1 MTKIDINLNLG
12 YGRLAQRQ
20 PFLTATDTPV
30 VLAFHSDYALKDCIV
45 KFTSDTE
52 KTCSFRLQ
60 NLSEIEIP
68 QAFVHAGTVTVE
80 LALIV
85 AEKVVKRWNV
95 EPIVLAED
103 ITGFSLHP
111 EFEDIRARLTAL
123 ETVANNHTLALSELQ
138 EEFGEMNETVT
149 GIDSIVNDP
158 LE

>member
-1 MTKIDINLNLG
+1 MTIDINLNYG
-12 YGRLAQRQ
+12 YGRLSVRE
-20 PFLTATDTPV
+20 PFLIATDTPV
-30 VLAFHSDYALKDCIV
+30 VLAFRSDYALKDTLV
-45 KFTSDTE
+45 KFTSDTGSS
-52 KTCSFRLQ
+52 CSFRLA

-85 AEKVVKRWNV
+85 AEKVVKRWDV
-95 EPIVLAED
+95 EPVVFAED
-103 ITGFSLHP
+103 STGYSGHP
-111 EFEDIRARLTAL
+111 EFEDIRTRLAAL

-138 EEFGEMNETVT
+138 AEFGEMNETVT

>member
-20 PFLTATDTPV
+20 PFLIATDTPV

-80 LALIV
+80 VALIV
-85 AEKVVKRWNV
+85 KEQVVKRWSV
-95 EPIVLAED
+95 EPIVLMED
-103 ITGFSLHP
+103 VTGYTLMP
-111 EFEDIRARLTAL
+111 EFEDILSRLKAV
-123 ETVANNHTLALSELQ
+123 EDFSANIMANVYELAATQATHSENIRDLY
-138 EEFGEMNETVT
+138 N
-149 GIDSIVNDP
+149 SI
-158 LE
+158 EQ

>member
-20 PFLTATDTPV
+20 PFLIATDTPV

-80 LALIV
+80 VALIV
-85 AEKVVKRWNV
+85 KEQVVKRWSV
-95 EPIVLAED
+95 EPIVLMED
-103 ITGFSLHP
+103 AAGYALMP
-111 EFEDIRARLTAL
+111 EFEDILSRLKA
-123 ETVANNHTLALSELQ
+123 V
-138 EEFGEMNETVT
+138 EEFAT
-149 GIDSIVNDP
+149 SIMSNVYELATIQATHSENIRD
-158 LE
+158 LYNSIEQ

>member
-1 MTKIDINLNLG
+1 M
-12 YGRLAQRQ
+12 
-20 PFLTATDTPV
+20 
-30 VLAFHSDYALKDCIV
+30 LAFHSDYALKDTLV
-45 KFTSDTE
+45 KFTSDTGSS
-52 KTCSFRLQ
+52 CSFRLA

-85 AEKVVKRWNV
+85 AEKVVKRWDV

-103 ITGFSLHP
+103 STGFSLHP

>member
-20 PFLTATDTPV
+20 PFLIATDTPV

-52 KTCSFRLQ
+52 KTCSFRLL

-80 LALIV
+80 VALIV
-85 AEKVVKRWNV
+85 KEQVVKRWSV
-95 EPIVLAED
+95 EPIVLMED
-103 ITGFSLHP
+103 VTGYALMP
-111 EFEDIRARLTAL
+111 EFEDILSRLKA
-123 ETVANNHTLALSELQ
+123 V
-138 EEFGEMNETVT
+138 EEFSANIMANVLQIAETQAT
-149 GIDSIVNDP
+149 HAASIQDLYNAI
-158 LE
+158 EQ

>member
-1 MTKIDINLNLG
+1 MTIDINLNYG
-12 YGRLAQRQ
+12 YGRLSVRE
-20 PFLTATDTPV
+20 PFLIATDTPV

-52 KTCSFRLQ
+52 KMCSFRLQ

-68 QAFVHAGTVTVE
+68 QAFVHAGTVKVE

-85 AEKVVKRWNV
+85 AEKVVKRWDV

-111 EFEDIRARLTAL
+111 EFEDIRARLAAL
-123 ETVANNHTLALSELQ
+123 EAVANNHTLALSELQ

>member
-1 MTKIDINLNLG
+1 MTIDINLNYG
-12 YGRLAQRQ
+12 YGRLSVRE
-20 PFLTATDTPV
+20 PFLIATDTPV
-30 VLAFHSDYALKDCIV
+30 VLAFRSDYALKDTLV
-45 KFTSDTE
+45 KFTSDTGSS
-52 KTCSFRLQ
+52 CSFRLA

-85 AEKVVKRWNV
+85 AEKVVKRWKV
-95 EPIVLAED
+95 EPIVFAED
-103 ITGFSLHP
+103 STGFSLHP
-111 EFEDIRARLTAL
+111 EFEDIRARLSAL

-138 EEFGEMNETVT
+138 AEFGEMNETVT

>member
-20 PFLTATDTPV
+20 PFLIATDTPV
-30 VLAFHSDYALKDCIV
+30 VLTFHSDYALKDCIV

-80 LALIV
+80 VALIV
-85 AEKVVKRWNV
+85 KEQVVKRWSV
-95 EPIVLAED
+95 EPIVLMED
-103 ITGFSLHP
+103 AAGYALMP
-111 EFEDIRARLTAL
+111 EFEDILSRLKAV
-123 ETVANNHTLALSELQ
+123 EDFSANVMANVYELAATQATHSENIRDLY
-138 EEFGEMNETVT
+138 N
-149 GIDSIVNDP
+149 SI
-158 LE
+158 EQ

>member
-1 MTKIDINLNLG
+1 MIINIDLNYG
-12 YGRLAQRQ
+12 YGRLSVRE
-20 PFLTATDTPV
+20 PFLIATDTPV
-30 VLAFHSDYALKDCIV
+30 VLAFHSDYALKDTLV
-45 KFTSDTE
+45 KFTSDTGSS
-52 KTCSFRLQ
+52 CSFRLA

-85 AEKVVKRWNV
+85 AEKVVKRWDV

-103 ITGFSLHP
+103 STGFSLHP

>member
-45 KFTSDTE
+45 KFTSETE

-80 LALIV
+80 VALIV
-85 AEKVVKRWNV
+85 AEKVVKRWDV

-138 EEFGEMNETVT
+138 TIVSAMNETVT

>member
-1 MTKIDINLNLG
+1 MIINIDLNYG
-12 YGRLAQRQ
+12 YGRLSVRE
-20 PFLTATDTPV
+20 PFLIATDTPV
-30 VLAFHSDYALKDCIV
+30 VLAFHSDYALKDTLV
-45 KFTSDTE
+45 KFTSDTGSS
-52 KTCSFRLQ
+52 CSFRLA

-85 AEKVVKRWNV
+85 AEKVVKRWDV
-95 EPIVLAED
+95 APIVLAED
-103 ITGFSLHP
+103 STGFSLHP

>member
-1 MTKIDINLNLG
+1 MTIEIALKNS
-12 YGRLAQRQ
+12 YGRLSVRE
-20 PFLTATDTPV
+20 PFLIATDTPV
-30 VLAFHSDYALKDCIV
+30 VLAFHSDYALKDTMV
-45 KFTSDTE
+45 KFISDTG
-52 KTCSFRLQ
+52 KSCSFRLA

-80 LALIV
+80 VALIV
-85 AEKVVKRWNV
+85 KEQVVKRWSV

-103 ITGFSLHP
+103 STGFSLHP

>member
-1 MTKIDINLNLG
+1 MKIDIELKLG
-12 YGRLAQRQ
+12 YGRLSVRE
-20 PFLTATDTPV
+20 PFLIATDTPA
-30 VLAFHSDYALKDCIV
+30 VLAFHSDYALKDTLV
-45 KFTSDTE
+45 KFTSDTG
-52 KTCSFRLQ
+52 KSCSFRLA

-111 EFEDIRARLTAL
+111 EFEDIRARLAAL
-123 ETVANNHTLALSELQ
+123 EAVANNHTLALSELQ

>member
-20 PFLTATDTPV
+20 PFLIATDTPV

-60 NLSEIEIP
+60 SLSEIEIP

-80 LALIV
+80 VALIV
-85 AEKVVKRWNV
+85 KEQVVKRWSV
-95 EPIVLAED
+95 EPIVLMED
-103 ITGFSLHP
+103 VTGYALMP
-111 EFEDIRARLTAL
+111 EFEDILSRLKA
-123 ETVANNHTLALSELQ
+123 V
-138 EEFGEMNETVT
+138 EEFSANIMANVLQMAETQT
-149 GIDSIVNDP
+149 AHATSIQDLYNAI
-158 LE
+158 EQ

>member
-1 MTKIDINLNLG
+1 MTIDIELKLG
-12 YGRLAQRQ
+12 YGRLAVRE
-20 PFLTATDTPV
+20 PFLIAADTPV
-30 VLAFHSDYALKDCIV
+30 VLAFKSDYSLKDTMV
-45 KFTSDTE
+45 KFTSDTGNS
-52 KTCSFRLQ
+52 CSFRLA

-111 EFEDIRARLTAL
+111 EFEDIRARLAAL
-123 ETVANNHTLALSELQ
+123 EAVANNHTLALSELQ

>member
-1 MTKIDINLNLG
+1 MTIDINLNYG
-12 YGRLAQRQ
+12 YGRLSVRE
-20 PFLTATDTPV
+20 PFLIATDTPV
-30 VLAFHSDYALKDCIV
+30 VLAFHSDYALKDTMV
-45 KFTSDTE
+45 KFISDTGR
-52 KTCSFRLQ
+52 TCSFRLA

-85 AEKVVKRWNV
+85 AEKVVKRWEV

-111 EFEDIRARLTAL
+111 EFEDIRARISAL

-138 EEFGEMNETVT
+138 AEFGEMNETVT